1 MTFTP
6 TVKGGLLNR
15 QYAPNDYITVAAGQT
30 AQVLGSGASG
40 ANGAKG
46 NYLKRLIIIPATT
59 GAGSVSLIDGS
70 GGAAVTISVF
80 VSGTL
85 ADLKPIVIDLDIM
98 SQVGAWAITTGSNV
112 SVIAVGVFT

>member
-6 TVKGGLLNR
+6 TVKGGLLDR
-15 QYAPNDYITVAAGQT
+15 AIEPCDYIPVGASAT

-46 NYLKRLIIIPATT
+46 NFIKRLIITPGTT

-70 GGAAVTISVF
+70 GGSAVTIPIYVT
-80 VSGTL
+80 GTL
-85 ADLKPIVIDLDIM
+85 ADLSPLTVELGFF
-98 SQVGAWAITTGSNV
+98 SQVGAWAITTGANV
-112 SVIAVGVFT
+112 TVIAVGVFT